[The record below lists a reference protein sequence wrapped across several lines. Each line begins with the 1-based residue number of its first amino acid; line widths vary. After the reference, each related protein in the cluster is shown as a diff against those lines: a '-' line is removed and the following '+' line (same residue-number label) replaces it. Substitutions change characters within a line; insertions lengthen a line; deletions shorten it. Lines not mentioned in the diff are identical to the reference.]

1 MITIGRRLYVTSS
14 ISIKYLLLLILS
26 FSLFGCD
33 DKPAAAPQPLR
44 EVKVI
49 TVTPKTVD
57 IKIPRLAQLESS
69 KEVAV
74 VARVSGFLD
83 KVTYKEG
90 AAVKKGDIMFV
101 MDKRPFISDLNA
113 AKGQLASTKAR
124 LWTANANLK
133 RIKPLAEADA
143 MSQSDLD
150 TAIGEQRAAEASVY
164 SAKAAVENAKL
175 NLSYTTITAPLA
187 GLTGAAFQREGAYLN
202 SQGESAN
209 ISYVAQL
216 DPIWVNFA
224 LSQNE
229 LAEYSKERK
238 AGLVL
243 APDKQKYTFEIVLAD
258 GSLYAHQGYLDF
270 SSPIFDKSTG
280 TVKIRA
286 VVPNPELSLRPG
298 MFVSANLLGAKR
310 PNAIVVPQQAVQQRS
325 NGPIVYIVNDK
336 GIIEAQPVVIGEWL
350 GDGWIIE
357 DGLKGG
363 EALMVE
369 GFKITQP
376 GMKVKALHYIP
387 KKKDSK
393 KPKDPNGK
401 SSTTPSVK
409 H

>member
-1 MITIGRRLYVTSS
+1 MIKIGRRLYVTYPLTS
-14 ISIKYLLLLILS
+14 KHLLLLLG
-26 FSLFGCD
+26 FFLVGCD
-33 DKPAAAPQPLR
+33 KKTDAPPPVVR

-49 TVTPKTVD
+49 TVEPKTVD

-83 KVTYKEG
+83 KVAYKEG
-90 AAVKKGDIMFV
+90 TALKKGDVMFI
-101 MDKRPFISDLNA
+101 MDKRPFLSELDATKGELA
-113 AKGQLASTKAR
+113 AAQAR

-150 TAIGEQRAAEASVY
+150 TATGEQRAAEAAVY
-164 SAKAAVENAKL
+164 SAQAAVKNAQL
-175 NLSYTTITAPLA
+175 NLSYTTIKAPVT
-187 GLTGAAFQREGAYLN
+187 GLSGAAFQREGAYLN
-202 SQGESAN
+202 SMGESAY

-229 LAEYSKERK
+229 LTKYMQEQKD
-238 AGLVL
+238 GLIT
-243 APDKQKYTFEIVLAD
+243 APEQSDYKFEIVLAD
-258 GSLYAHQGYLDF
+258 GSTYPHTGYLDF
-270 SSPIFDKSTG
+270 SSPIFDKNTG

-286 VVPNPELSLRPG
+286 VVPNPNLYLRPG
-298 MFVSANLLGAKR
+298 MFVSANILGAKR
-310 PNAIVVPQQAVQQRS
+310 PNSIVIPQQAVQQRA
-325 NGPIVYIVNDK
+325 NGPIVLVVNDK
-336 GIIEAQPVVIGEWL
+336 GIVEAQPVVIGEWL

-357 DGLKGG
+357 DGLNGG
-363 EALMVE
+363 EALIVD
-369 GFKITQP
+369 GFKTTAP

-387 KKKDSK
+387 KAKESAKPENTKDQVK
-393 KPKDPNGK
+393 
-401 SSTTPSVK
+401 TTESVE